1 MYQQLSYGEGVG
13 QRDWLLVRVVP
24 TVRADTMTTRIG
36 AVRLVAACGD
46 MAAE

>member
-1 MYQQLSYGEGVG
+1 LSRGEGVG
-13 QRDWLLVRVVP
+13 ERDSLLVRVVA
-24 TVRADTMTTRIG
+24 TLRADTMTTRIG